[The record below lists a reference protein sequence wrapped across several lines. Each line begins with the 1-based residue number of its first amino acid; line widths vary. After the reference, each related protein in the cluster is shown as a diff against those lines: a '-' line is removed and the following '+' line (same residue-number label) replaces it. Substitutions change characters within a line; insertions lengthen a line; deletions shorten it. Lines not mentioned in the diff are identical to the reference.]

1 MANLGL
7 VQFKNNSQLDAE
19 QAAMTPQTGGSSTF
33 ISDLAGHVRRLW
45 DSAYE
50 NKRSIEQ
57 DMLKA
62 LRQRNGEYEA
72 DKAQK
77 IAKQG
82 GADVYMLLTEVKC
95 RAAESWLRDIMLGQ
109 GELPWDIQHTPVPDI
124 APEEMQAIMQAI
136 GQQVSQYVQMTGMA
150 PQQQELD
157 DLKELVM
164 RKVKSKRNAEAQ
176 EAIEGMKAEMQDQTA
191 EGGLVDAVN
200 RFISDLVTFSA
211 GVIKGPVV
219 SRKPYLSWGRDMQ
232 SGKTVP
238 MVADKIMPVFKRVSP
253 FDFYTEAG
261 ISSLEDGWVFERH
274 EFTRKLLAQ
283 MKGMPGY
290 DDQAIS
296 EALRDHDDGL
306 LNNWLSVDYNELT
319 RKRLELRV
327 GLSLIESPNPT
338 FYVLEGW
345 GSVSGQLLLDWG
357 MTPEE
362 VPDPDREYEVNVW
375 QVGRFTIRAVMN
387 YDPLGEKPYGMTSFI
402 KVPGGLWGKGVP
414 DVVRDVQ
421 DICNAT
427 ARAMINNMAIA
438 SGPQV
443 EVTVDRLP
451 PGEIIEEMYP
461 WKIWQTTSD
470 PLGSTA
476 PAVRFNN
483 ANPMTA
489 QLLQLYEKFARMA
502 DEQSGIPAYVYG
514 DTDIQ
519 GAGRTASGLSML
531 MGSAGKGIRQVVT
544 HIDQDIVTRLL
555 RRLYVYNMR
564 FHPDETIKGDA
575 MIVPK
580 GVSSIVKEQL
590 NLRRVEFLQITA
602 NPIDAQI
609 VGPKGRAAIL
619 REVAKGLEMD
629 VDHIIPSEDELDMQQ
644 KMQQRLQEMQMG
656 MPQEQMDIQRDD
668 SGAMTGIAVRRAGN
682 NVASSKSPGAVAF
695 EPQRGN
701 Q

>member
-33 ISDLAGHVRRLW
+33 ISDLAGHVRKIW

-57 DMLKA
+57 NMLKA
-62 LRQRNGEYEA
+62 LRQRNGEYES

-109 GELPWDIQHTPVPDI
+109 GDLPWDIQPTPVPDI
-124 APEEMQAIMQAI
+124 APEEMQVIMQAI

-157 DLKELVM
+157 DLKELVI
-164 RKVKSKRNAEAQ
+164 RKVKSKRMVEVQ
-176 EAIEGMKAEMQDQTA
+176 EAIDGMKAEMQDQTA
-191 EGGLVDAVN
+191 EGGLVEAVN
-200 RFISDLVTFSA
+200 RFISDIVTFSA
-211 GVIKGPVV
+211 GVVKGPVV

-238 MVADKIMPVFKRVSP
+238 MVVDKVMPTFKRVSP
-253 FDFYTEAG
+253 FDFFTEAG

-274 EFTRKLLAQ
+274 EFTRKQLAQ

-306 LNNWLSVDYNELT
+306 LNNWLSVDYTELQ

-427 ARAMINNMAIA
+427 ARAMVNNMAIA

-443 EVTVDRLP
+443 EVAVDRLP
-451 PGEIIEEMYP
+451 PGEDIEEMYP
-461 WKIWQTTSD
+461 WKIWQVTSD

-476 PAVRFNN
+476 PAVRFSN

-544 HIDQDIVTRLL
+544 HIDQDIITRLL
-555 RRLYVYNMR
+555 RRLYIYNMK

-575 MIVPK
+575 TIVPK

-629 VDHIIPSEDELDMQQ
+629 VDSIIPSEDELDMQQ

-656 MPQEQMDIQRDD
+656 MPQEQMDIQRDG

>member
-7 VQFKNNSQLDAE
+7 VQFRSNTEIDARN
-19 QAAMTPQTGGSSTF
+19 AAMTPQQSTL
-33 ISDLAGHVRRLW
+33 DVAELAAYVRKVW

-50 NKRSIEQ
+50 HKREIEQ
-57 DMLKA
+57 GMLKS
-62 LRQRNGEYEA
+62 LRQRNGEYES
-72 DKAQK
+72 DKAQA
-77 IAKQG
+77 IARQG

-109 GELPWDIQHTPVPDI
+109 GELPWDIQATPVPDLS
-124 APEEMQAIMQAI
+124 PEEMQFIMAGI
-136 GQQVSQYVQMTGMA
+136 GQQVAAYVQMTGMA
-150 PQQQELD
+150 PQQGEID
-157 DLKELVM
+157 ELKEMVS
-164 RKVKSKRNAEAQ
+164 RKVKVKREKEAS
-176 EAIEGMKAEMQDQTA
+176 EAVDGMRAVMQDQTA
-191 EGGLVDAVN
+191 EGGLTEAVN
-200 RFISDLVTFSA
+200 RFISDVVTFHA
-211 GVIKGPVV
+211 GVVKGPTV
-219 SRKPYLSWGRDMQ
+219 SRKAYLSWGQDMQ
-232 SGKTVP
+232 TGKTVP
-238 MVADKIMPVFKRVSP
+238 MVADKLVPSFKRVSP
-253 FDFYTEAG
+253 FDFFTEPG
-261 ISSLEDGWVFERH
+261 IDRIDDGWVFERH
-274 EFTRKLLAQ
+274 EFTRKQLAQ

-290 DDQAIS
+290 DGAAIAQA
-296 EALRDHDDGL
+296 LQDHDDGL
-306 LNNWLSVDYNELT
+306 LNNWLSVDYSELQ
-319 RKRLELRV
+319 RKRLENRV
-327 GLSLIESPNPT
+327 GLTVFESPNPT

-345 GSVSGQLLLDWG
+345 GSVSGHMLIEWG

-375 QVGRFTIRAVMN
+375 QVGRFTIRAVLN

-402 KVPGGLWGKGVP
+402 KIPGALWGKGVP

-421 DICNAT
+421 DICNAA
-427 ARAMINNMAIA
+427 ARAMVNNMAIA

-443 EVTVDRLP
+443 EVSVDRLP
-451 PGEIIEEMYP
+451 PGEQIEEIYP
-461 WKIWQTTSD
+461 WKIWQTVSD

-489 QLLQLYEKFARMA
+489 PLMQLYEKFSRMA

-544 HIDQDIVTRLL
+544 HIDQDIIVRML
-555 RRLYVYNMR
+555 RRLYVFNMKY
-564 FHPDETIKGDA
+564 HEDETIKGDA
-575 MIVPK
+575 YILPK
-580 GVSSIVKEQL
+580 GVASIVKEQL

-609 VGPKGRAAIL
+609 VGPRGRAAIL
-619 REVAKGLEMD
+619 REVARGLEMN
-629 VDHIIPSEDELDMQQ
+629 VDEIIPSEDELEMQQ
-644 KMQQRLQEMQMG
+644 KMQQKMQEMQAG

-682 NVASSKSPGAVAF
+682 NVASPKSPAAGAYDAK
-695 EPQRGN
+695 RR
-701 Q
+701 